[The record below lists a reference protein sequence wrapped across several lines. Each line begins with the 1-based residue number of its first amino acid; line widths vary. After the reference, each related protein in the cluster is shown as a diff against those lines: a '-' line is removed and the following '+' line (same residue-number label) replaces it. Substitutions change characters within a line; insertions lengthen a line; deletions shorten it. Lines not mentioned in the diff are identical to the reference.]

1 MTTYAAGLV
10 QYIRRQKLLGQG
22 GFGWSAGTM
31 VDSTMVETRNTGSRH
46 HQSERKL
53 CGNFP
58 LICENCMKVVLKLC
72 ENWVE
77 TVWKLYG
84 NLVETVRNFYGNCVE
99 ILHWKG
105 CSWAA
110 ERPSSAVIAKQ
121 WELWLGSQLVVLSQQ
136 NGISSKSLQTWRE
149 RKDIESRISGF

>member
-1 MTTYAAGLV
+1 MGLGGVLVPWWTPPWWRPETLGLV
-10 QYIRRQKLLGQG
+10 IIGA
-22 GFGWSAGTM
+22 SENC
-31 VDSTMVETRNTGSRH
+31 VETFHWFVKTA
-46 HQSERKL
+46 
-53 CGNFP
+53 
-58 LICENCMKVVLKLC
+58 VVWKLC

-84 NLVETVRNFYGNCVE
+84 NLVETVWNFYGNCVE

-149 RKDIESRISGF
+149 RKDIESRISGFQIAITHIIASSFWNN